1 MKYPLHFTHIL
12 YLFWQITL
20 SDKVSSCTH
29 MTRLLNN
36 CLSLHDSSRKEDVS
50 ADLFTHTFSVSHVPC
65 LILDYSLEFSAP
77 YRAVTKLNN
86 MIFHLVCG
94 LPATFLSFVLHL
106 AN

>member
-20 SDKVSSCTH
+20 SDKVSSC
-29 MTRLLNN
+29 
-36 CLSLHDSSRKEDVS
+36 
-50 ADLFTHTFSVSHVPC
+50 THTFSVSHVPC

-86 MIFHLVCG
+86 MLFHLVCG
-94 LPATFLSFVLHL
+94 LPVTFLSFVLHL